1 MSAPSKFKPEYCQR
15 IVSFMAK
22 GFSLTAF
29 AGEIGVAR
37 ETIYA
42 WENNHA
48 EFGDAVKRARAA
60 RVLYWEKRLIKAERA
75 EATPIIFALKN
86 ACADEWRQTPD
97 ISVSLNNPDLNKPV
111 EQMSAEE
118 LRADL
123 IRRGCLDANGRLIQE
138 K

>member
-1 MSAPSKFKPEYCQR
+1 MSAPSKFKSEYCQR

-29 AGEIGVAR
+29 AGEIGVSR
-37 ETIYA
+37 ETIYG
-42 WENNHA
+42 WEKQHA

-60 RVLYWEKRLIKAERA
+60 RVLYWERRLIKAERA

-86 ACADEWRQTPD
+86 ACADEW
-97 ISVSLNNPDLNKPV
+97 
-111 EQMSAEE
+111 MSYEE
-118 LRADL
+118 LRADM
-123 IRRGCLDANGRLIQE
+123 IRRGEMTPDGRLIQQ

>member
-1 MSAPSKFKPEYCQR
+1 MSAPTKFKSEYCQR

-29 AGEIGVAR
+29 AGKIGVAR

-48 EFGDAVKRARAA
+48 EFGDAVKQARAV

-97 ISVSLNNPDLNKPV
+97 VSVSLNNPDLNKPV
-111 EQMSAEE
+111 EKMSVED
-118 LRADL
+118 LRANL
-123 IRRGCLDANGRLIQE
+123 IRRGLLDTNGRLIQE

>member
-1 MSAPSKFKPEYCQR
+1 
-15 IVSFMAK
+15 MAK

-42 WENNHA
+42 WENNHT
-48 EFGDAVKRARAA
+48 EFGDAVKRARAV

-97 ISVSLNNPDLNKPV
+97 VSVSVNDLGNIPI
-111 EQMSAEE
+111 EQASAEDA
-118 LRADL
+118 RRYL
-123 IRRGCLDANGRLIQE
+123 IATGALDANGRLIQR